1 MNFTECK
8 FPDGRIGSKQTYA
21 VFIDLFAFA
30 KRMKPFRL
38 FSFSVVEFY
47 YRITSVNDGLIVEEI
62 GLLSMIRV
70 TPSILSYWLIDKFT
84 NKIGQNSYI
93 FFICPNSIGDG

>member
-1 MNFTECK
+1 MDLTEGK
-8 FPDGRIGSKQTYA
+8 FPNRRIGSKQTYA
-21 VFIDLFAFA
+21 VLIGLFAFA

-38 FSFSVVEFY
+38 FSLGVIEFY

-70 TPSILSYWLIDKFT
+70 TPSI
-84 NKIGQNSYI
+84 
-93 FFICPNSIGDG
+93 FFIIKLLVNR